1 MKAWKKILIIII
13 ALSIILGGYYL
24 FLWKSTSDED
34 VVFMLHGLGRNKSA
48 MVLLGSRL
56 MEAGFHVKQVGYHS
70 LTQSPDEILA
80 DVTQQIQSYPVA
92 PEQTINFVGHS
103 LGGLMIRAY
112 LDTNEVP
119 NLGRVVLIGTPNKGT
134 PIVDKFR
141 EEWWMKMAGPMTLAL
156 GTDAESF
163 PSTIG
168 APYYPIGLIAGVMT
182 DLENEQFM
190 PGVDDGVVPLESVQL
205 EGSRDMIIFEE
216 NHTAMRFNKEISDQT
231 IAFLI
236 NGEFNRQKE

>member
-1 MKAWKKILIIII
+1 MKIWKKLIIII
-13 ALSIILGGYYL
+13 AILAVFLGSYYL

-70 LTQSPDEILA
+70 LTQNPDEILA
-80 DVTQQIQSYPVA
+80 DVTRQIQSYPVG
-92 PEQTINFVGHS
+92 PEQTIHFVGHS
-103 LGGLMIRAY
+103 MGGLMIRAY
-112 LDTNEVP
+112 LDANEVP
-119 NLGRVVLIGTPNKGT
+119 NLGRAVLIGTPNKGT
-134 PIVDKFR
+134 PIIDKFR
-141 EEWWMKMAGPMTLAL
+141 GEWWMKMAGPMTLAL
-156 GTDAESF
+156 GTDEGSF

-190 PGVDDGVVPLESVQL
+190 PGADDGVVPLESVQL
-205 EGSRDMIIFEE
+205 EGSKDMIIFEE
-216 NHTAMRFNKEISDQT
+216 NHTAMRFNREVADQT
-231 IAFLI
+231 IAFLMH
-236 NGEFNRQKE
+236 GKFNR